1 MANLKALRIRI
12 DSVKST
18 QKITSAMKLVSASK
32 LRRAQIR
39 AEAARPYAER
49 MQRMLATL
57 AASAAGNPSA
67 PTLLVGNGR
76 DQTHLIIAVTAD
88 RGLAGAFNTNVG
100 RAARTLAQRLEA
112 EGKKVKIAAIGRKGR
127 DFLRREYG
135 DRIIFDVSYAGRK
148 QIEFADAEA
157 IAARVIALMREG
169 AFDVCTLVYN
179 RFVSVISQVAT
190 EARLIPAP
198 AAEARAA
205 EARAAEAPLAEAP
218 AAAGAGAAAVY
229 EFEPEEE
236 ALLAHLLPQNLAVQI
251 YKALIESAA
260 GEQGARMTAMDNAT
274 RNAGDMI
281 KRLTLVYNRSRQAN
295 ITRELIE
302 IISGAEA
309 V

>member
-67 PTLLVGNGR
+67 PPLLVGNGR
-76 DQTHLIIAVTAD
+76 DATHLIIAVTAD

-100 RAARTLAQRLEA
+100 RAARALTQRLEA

-127 DFLRREYG
+127 DYLRRDHG

-157 IAARVIALMREG
+157 IAARVIALMQEG

-198 AAEARAA
+198 V
-205 EARAAEAPLAEAP
+205 AEAP
-218 AAAGAGAAAVY
+218 AAAAAGVPAVY